1 MPIKIKTLKNI
12 SDTYTKKTHVFKD
25 LALDL
30 VLDNVETPGFGSNVP
45 GKDIKISVDNRA
57 VVNSLLNLF
66 NTRPGQ
72 RFLFPEYG
80 ITLHGYLFEPAT
92 ESNAQIVGDAI
103 VAAID
108 TFEPRVKI
116 NYLNVK
122 VYEDRNEYQF
132 DVYYDVPILNLTTS
146 TSFFIESRSR
156 VFTVQSTGSKKD

>member
-12 SDTYTKKTHVFKD
+12 SDTFIEKKHVFKD
-25 LALDL
+25 LTLDIAL
-30 VLDNVETPGFGSNVP
+30 NTVETPGFGSNVP
-45 GKDIKISVDNRA
+45 GKDIKSSTDGKA

-80 ITLHGYLFEPAT
+80 VRLHSYIFEPAT

-108 TFEPRVKI
+108 TFEPRVRV
-116 NYLNVK
+116 NYVNVK
-122 VYEDRNEYQF
+122 VYEDKNAYEY
-132 DVYYDVPILNLTTS
+132 DVFYDVPILNLTTS
-146 TSFFIESRSR
+146 TSFFIESQDR
-156 VFTVQSTGSKKD
+156 VFTVLSTGSKKN